1 MQKIDQAEIRTI
13 DITSTIIPP
22 EEPFG
27 PDQISTRVL
36 NESLIYPLKK
46 YQSAIDDSTYLM
58 VTLKSHLGTHV
69 ECPNH
74 LLPNGKDITEFPVE
88 TWFGRM
94 VFFKFDLPPQTP
106 ITRNHLIEIDQERLK
121 GKDIV
126 LLHSTATKKDEVPQL
141 TPEVGHYF
149 LEKKVK
155 MVGFDTSIGFALP
168 AKGNTHD
175 ILLENNV
182 PLLEWVINLDKLQ
195 QDVSYLISLP
205 GLKVKSMDAS
215 PVCAVVLEGMEVR

>member
-1 MQKIDQAEIRTI
+1 MQKISLTELRMV
-13 DITSTIIPP
+13 DITNTIIPP

-36 NESLIYPLKK
+36 GESLIYPLKK

-74 LLPNGKDITEFPVE
+74 LLSTGKDITEFPAD

-94 VFFKFDLPPQTP
+94 VFFEFDLPPKTL
-106 ITRNHLIEIDQERLK
+106 ITQNILKKLDGERLR

-126 LLHSTATKKDEVPQL
+126 LLHSSCTNRNDVPL
-141 TPEVGHYF
+141 ITPEVGYYF
-149 LEKKVK
+149 LDKKVK
-155 MVGFDTSIGFALP
+155 MVGFDTSVGFAEP
-168 AKGNTHD
+168 SKGNAHD

-182 PLLEWVINLDKLQ
+182 PLLEWVVNLDKLQ
-195 QDVSYLISLP
+195 QDVSLLISLP
-205 GLKVKSMDAS
+205 GFKVKGMDAS
-215 PVCAVVLEGMEVR
+215 PVWAVVLEGVEV